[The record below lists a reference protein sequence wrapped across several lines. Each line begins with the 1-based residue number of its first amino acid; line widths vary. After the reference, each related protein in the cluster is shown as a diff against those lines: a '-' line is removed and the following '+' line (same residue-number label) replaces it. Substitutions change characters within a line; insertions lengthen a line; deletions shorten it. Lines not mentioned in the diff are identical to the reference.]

1 MTNFDSL
8 DYELKNL
15 STKDNRNFNYYYL
28 DESFDSFENIN
39 NNDIGTESNNFIFE
53 QNNFEIFNQ
62 SILEEDNINGNKN
75 LFLFVSENK
84 HLIIESQKQK
94 LGRKK
99 KDSNEKGKHTK
110 EKIDNM
116 VRKLKVIFKNSL
128 MKFINSMMQKIFSKD
143 KVMIMGKEY
152 TIQLLNIRQDKV
164 KDTGVEFNKNL
175 LNEQIKDFFNDEI
188 SGNYTNYPKNFN
200 GLLIDKLYE
209 IENGEKITCILEMT
223 FLDCLKYFRMDEDVY
238 NDPDYSCL
246 KGLEKYFL
254 QLRKELSASKCNET
268 YIDNLIQL
276 FKDFEKVYG
285 DKKSR
290 AARIKKTVIG

>member
-8 DYELKNL
+8 DYELKYL

-28 DESFDSFENIN
+28 DKSFDSFEYIN
-39 NNDIGTESNNFIFE
+39 NNDIGTESNNKIFE

-62 SILEEDNINGNKN
+62 SILEEDNINDNKN

-99 KDSNEKGKHTK
+99 KDSHEKGKHTK

-128 MKFINSMMQKIFSKD
+128 IKFINSMMLKIFRKD

-152 TIQLLNIRQDKV
+152 TIQLLKIKQDKV
-164 KDTGVEFNKNL
+164 KETGVEFNKNL

-188 SGNYTNYPKNFN
+188 SRNYTNYPKNFN
-200 GLLIDKLYE
+200 GLQLIN
-209 IENGEKITCILEMT
+209 I
-223 FLDCLKYFRMDEDVY
+223 
-238 NDPDYSCL
+238 
-246 KGLEKYFL
+246 
-254 QLRKELSASKCNET
+254 
-268 YIDNLIQL
+268 
-276 FKDFEKVYG
+276 
-285 DKKSR
+285 
-290 AARIKKTVIG
+290 

>member
-8 DYELKNL
+8 DYELKYL
-15 STKDNRNFNYYYL
+15 STKDNRNFNNYL
-28 DESFDSFENIN
+28 DESLDSLENIN
-39 NNDIGTESNNFIFE
+39 NNDIGTESNNKIFE
-53 QNNFEIFNQ
+53 PNNSEIFNQ
-62 SILEEDNINGNKN
+62 SILEEDNINDNKN
-75 LFLFVSENK
+75 LFLFVSENN
-84 HLIIESQKQK
+84 HLVIESQKQK
-94 LGRKK
+94 LGRKS

-110 EKIDNM
+110 EQKDNM

-128 MKFINSMMQKIFSKD
+128 MKFINSMMLKIFRKD

-152 TIQLLNIRQDKV
+152 TIQILNIKQDKV

-175 LNEQIKDFFNDEI
+175 LNEQIKDFFNDTI

-254 QLRKELSASKCNET
+254 ELRKELSAKYNET
-268 YIDNLIQL
+268 YIDSLIQL
-276 FKDFEKVYG
+276 FKDFEKIYR
-285 DKKSR
+285 DKKPR
-290 AARIKKTVIG
+290 APRIKKAVI

>member
-8 DYELKNL
+8 DYELKYL

-53 QNNFEIFNQ
+53 QNNFENFNQ

>member
-128 MKFINSMMQKIFSKD
+128 IKFINSMMLKIFRKD